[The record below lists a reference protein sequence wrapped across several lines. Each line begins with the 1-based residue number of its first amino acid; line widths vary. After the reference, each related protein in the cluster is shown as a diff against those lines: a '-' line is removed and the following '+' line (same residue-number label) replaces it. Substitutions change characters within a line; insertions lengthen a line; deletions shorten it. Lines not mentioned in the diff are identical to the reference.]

1 MMNRLR
7 YYLLTML
14 CCLSLTALAEH
25 FGGVVRDAHSRV
37 PLPKVE
43 IMNLQGKVLTQ
54 TDSIGRFELEQ
65 EAKQLE
71 IIAFLQGYA
80 QKKVVLHTGT
90 PHDISLSPLGKSLS
104 TLTVTAVRERRGNNA
119 FTYSTN
125 EVKGIATLTGETDV
139 MRYMQVLPGVAQGM
153 EGGMGIL
160 CAWRGQRQQPRG
172 ARWGDD

>member
-14 CCLSLTALAEH
+14 CCLPLTALAEH

-43 IMNLQGKVLTQ
+43 IMNLQGKVLTL

-80 QKKVVLHTGT
+80 QKKVVLQTGT
-90 PHDISLSPLGKSLS
+90 PHDISLTPLGKSLR
-104 TLTVTAVRERRGNNA
+104 TLTVTAVRER
-119 FTYSTN
+119 
-125 EVKGIATLTGETDV
+125 GE
-139 MRYMQVLPGVAQGM
+139 RNSHPH
-153 EGGMGIL
+153 
-160 CAWRGQRQQPRG
+160 RRN
-172 ARWGDD
+172 